1 MISEIIK
8 TKNAKTLQEIKK
20 EIEANQEVKRAND
33 AERAKADNAFIAA
46 HRAHDR
52 DAAGLA
58 SLEIEKL
65 QKNAERISARGK
77 VLTNNYNYILVETG
91 KNALAEI
98 LKKYDGKKHG
108 EKTAEKI
115 RNEMREKGLSFYFP
129 TNYFTQAKDSI
140 NINERGAYGRG
151 LDIWT
156 KNRAKIVDEN
166 NTIHAEAVAEI
177 ASPYKYIDNI
187 ETYLDEIERLTDE
200 TRKAFDA
207 ANAKA
212 HELNEIAVEG
222 LIWRD

>member
-1 MISEIIK
+1 M
-8 TKNAKTLQEIKK
+8 KTLQEIKK

-33 AERAKADNAFIAA
+33 AEREKADNAFISA
-46 HRAHDR
+46 HKAHDR
-52 DAAGLA
+52 DAARLA
-58 SLEIEKL
+58 SLEIDKL
-65 QKNAERISARGK
+65 QKTAERISARGK

-115 RNEMREKGLSFYFP
+115 RDEMREKGFSFYFP
-129 TNYFTQAKDSI
+129 TNYLSQARDSI
-140 NINERGAYGRG
+140 SLNEREAYGRG
-151 LDIWT
+151 AECWT

-166 NTIHAEAVAEI
+166 NAIHADAVAELVN
-177 ASPYKYIDNI
+177 PYKYIDI
-187 ETYLDEIERLTDE
+187 LEAYLDEIERLTDE

-207 ANAKA
+207 ASAKA

-222 LIWRD
+222 LKWRD

>member
-1 MISEIIK
+1 M
-8 TKNAKTLQEIKK
+8 KTLNEIKK

-33 AERAKADNAFIAA
+33 AEREKADNAFISA
-46 HRAHDR
+46 HKAHDR
-52 DAAGLA
+52 AAAGLA
-58 SLEIEKL
+58 SLEIDKL
-65 QKNAERISARGK
+65 QKTAERISARSK

-115 RNEMREKGLSFYFP
+115 RDEMREKGFSFYFP
-129 TNYFTQAKDSI
+129 TNYFTQAKDNI

-156 KNRAKIVDEN
+156 KNRAKIIDEN
-166 NTIHAEAVAEI
+166 NIIHADAVAEL
-177 ASPYKYIDNI
+177 ASRYKYIDNI

-212 HELNEIAVEG
+212 HELNEIAVDG
-222 LIWRD
+222 LKWRD

>member
-1 MISEIIK
+1 M
-8 TKNAKTLQEIKK
+8 KTLNEIKK
-20 EIEANQEVKRAND
+20 EIEANLEVKRAND
-33 AERAKADNAFIAA
+33 ADREKANNAFIAA

-91 KNALAEI
+91 KNALSEI

-115 RNEMREKGLSFYFP
+115 RVEMRERGFSFYFP
-129 TNYFTQAKDSI
+129 TNYISQARDSI
-140 NINERGAYGRG
+140 SINERGAYGRG
-151 LDIWT
+151 VEIWT
-156 KNRAKIVDEN
+156 ENRAKIIDEN
-166 NTIHAEAVAEI
+166 NIIHAEAVAEVVNR
-177 ASPYKYIDNI
+177 YKFIDNI
-187 ETYLDEIERLTDE
+187 EKYLDEIERLTDE
-200 TRKAFDA
+200 TRKAFEA

-212 HELNEIAVEG
+212 NELNKIAVEG
-222 LIWRD
+222 LKWRD